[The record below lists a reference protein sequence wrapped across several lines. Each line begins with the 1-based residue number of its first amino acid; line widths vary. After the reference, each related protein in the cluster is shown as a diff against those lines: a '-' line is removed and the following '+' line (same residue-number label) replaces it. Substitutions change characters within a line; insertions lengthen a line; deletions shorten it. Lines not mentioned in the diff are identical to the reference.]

1 MGLLGGL
8 SPLNMGLIGR
18 SCWSTPGKP
27 LVNHWGLEGHSFWPM
42 GLPELV
48 TACAGLAAQPAAPPP
63 SRSGGG
69 PRGSRLQAPTGSPP
83 HDAFTTLAY
92 FRGLLVVLAAAAGKG
107 GLTS

>member
-1 MGLLGGL
+1 MCSLFSWLLL
-8 SPLNMGLIGR
+8 PLL
-18 SCWSTPGKP
+18 
-27 LVNHWGLEGHSFWPM
+27 LFAVNIVDIVTIAPFVPSLASIAIRVVI
-42 GLPELV
+42 V
-48 TACAGLAAQPAAPPP
+48 TACAGLAARPAAPPP
-63 SRSGGG
+63 CRSGGG